1 MQPGFHH
8 GLPVVPKRPEAKESF
23 GMVNRQIWILVLTLA
38 LAVLPGPAQAISPKT
53 VTRLGG
59 EPPAPGLTA
68 INLKTNALARYF
80 KSFGVL
86 QTLPLMEALPRR
98 GGGFRLEAF
107 VPGIPV
113 TSVSPFS
120 LPLINMSP
128 LAARPENQS
137 ESANLPKRVLTR
149 AYSYLNTPYRRG
161 GSLQTGRATDCS
173 GFVQHIYRNFNI
185 DLPRSSAQ
193 QARVGTVAAHTMDFA
208 KMLPGDL
215 LFFSRGGWHIGHVG
229 IYLGEGKM
237 IHASTHR
244 RGVTVAD
251 LRQPYYQDAFVVAKR
266 LAELQRPH

>member
-1 MQPGFHH
+1 M
-8 GLPVVPKRPEAKESF
+8 
-23 GMVNRQIWILVLTLA
+23 
-38 LAVLPGPAQAISPKT
+38 
-53 VTRLGG
+53 
-59 EPPAPGLTA
+59 A
-68 INLKTNALARYF
+68 INLETNALARYF
-80 KSFGVL
+80 KSFRVS
-86 QTLPLMEALPRR
+86 QALPLLAALPRR

-107 VPGIPV
+107 VPEILVTPV
-113 TSVSPFS
+113 PPFS

-128 LAARPENQS
+128 LTARPDNQS

-173 GFVQHIYRNFNI
+173 GFVQHIYQNFNI

-193 QARVGTVAAHTMDFA
+193 QARMGTVAAHAMDFA

-215 LFFSRGGWHIGHVG
+215 LFFRRGEWHIDHVG

-237 IHASTHR
+237 IHASTRR

-251 LRQPYYQDAFVVAKR
+251 LRQSYYQNAFVVAKR